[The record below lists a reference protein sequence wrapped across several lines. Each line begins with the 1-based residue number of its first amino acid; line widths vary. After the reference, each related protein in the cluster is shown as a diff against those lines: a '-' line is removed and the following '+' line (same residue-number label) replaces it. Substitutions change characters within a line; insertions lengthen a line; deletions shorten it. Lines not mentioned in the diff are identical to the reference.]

1 MVQEVVTVFLLG
13 HITGDFYLQ
22 SSSLAE
28 KKEKSGKTLV
38 LHGVLYLIS
47 VAGVSII
54 VFGTELLIW
63 CIGISAIHL
72 MLDFIKICVKNKF
85 GSCEGEKISA
95 YLYLTDQFL
104 HILTIL
110 TAGVVINIGDET
122 YVHTTFIRLL
132 ADSFNLDM
140 NRCFSMLLAIM
151 TVIKPCS
158 ITIRVIL
165 SGYRIAENTA
175 GVKNAGALIGI
186 LERLILLMLLSVGQY
201 GAIGFVL
208 TAKSVARYN
217 KIAEDPKFGEYYLLG
232 TLLSSMLVIAVY
244 MLILN

>member
-95 YLYLTDQFL
+95 YLY
-104 HILTIL
+104 
-110 TAGVVINIGDET
+110 
-122 YVHTTFIRLL
+122 
-132 ADSFNLDM
+132 
-140 NRCFSMLLAIM
+140 RCFSMLLAIM

>member
-72 MLDFIKICVKNKF
+72 MLDFIKICVKTKF

-95 YLYLTDQFL
+95 Y
-104 HILTIL
+104 I
-110 TAGVVINIGDET
+110 
-122 YVHTTFIRLL
+122 
-132 ADSFNLDM
+132 
-140 NRCFSMLLAIM
+140 
-151 TVIKPCS
+151 
-158 ITIRVIL
+158 
-165 SGYRIAENTA
+165 
-175 GVKNAGALIGI
+175 
-186 LERLILLMLLSVGQY
+186 
-201 GAIGFVL
+201 
-208 TAKSVARYN
+208 
-217 KIAEDPKFGEYYLLG
+217 
-232 TLLSSMLVIAVY
+232 
-244 MLILN
+244 

>member
-1 MVQEVVTVFLLG
+1 
-13 HITGDFYLQ
+13 
-22 SSSLAE
+22 
-28 KKEKSGKTLV
+28 
-38 LHGVLYLIS
+38 
-47 VAGVSII
+47 
-54 VFGTELLIW
+54 
-63 CIGISAIHL
+63 
-72 MLDFIKICVKNKF
+72 
-85 GSCEGEKISA
+85 
-95 YLYLTDQFL
+95 
-104 HILTIL
+104 
-110 TAGVVINIGDET
+110 
-122 YVHTTFIRLL
+122 
-132 ADSFNLDM
+132 M

-186 LERLILLMLLSVGQY
+186 LERLILLMLLLVGQD